1 MARPS
6 LTSVRAVQITRFG
19 GPEVLDIVDL
29 PDPEAG
35 PGQKL
40 YDVSTAGINYADTHQ
55 TENSYLAPQQ
65 LPLIPG
71 AEFVG
76 SAEGGPRVVGLLDGG
91 GYAEKVAAHDRLT
104 WPVPEGVTDEQA
116 LAVVLQGATAWHMLR
131 TSAHLAEGET
141 VVVIAGAGGVG
152 SLAVQLAKRWGAGH
166 VIATASSPDK
176 RELAE
181 RLGADVTVDP
191 ALADDDP
198 KAFTA
203 ALREANG
210 GKPVDIV
217 LEMTGGRVFD
227 GSLSALAPFG
237 RLVAYGQAA
246 RTQPQPIAA
255 GALMAKSR
263 AVIGFWLA
271 HCMARPQMMDAAVED
286 LLAMVA
292 AGDLEPVV
300 GGRYPMSA
308 VRQAHQDLL
317 ARRTTGKLVLDPS
330 R

>member
-1 MARPS
+1 M
-6 LTSVRAVQITRFG
+6 RAVQITRFG
-19 GPEVLDIVDL
+19 GPEVLDIVDV
-29 PDPEAG
+29 PEPEAG

-40 YDVSTAGINYADTHQ
+40 YDVSTAGVNFADTHQ
-55 TENSYLAPQQ
+55 IENSYLAQQQ

-76 SAEGGPRVVGLLDGG
+76 TPVGGGQRVVGLLDGG
-91 GYAEKVAAHDRLT
+91 GYAEKAVAHDVLT
-104 WPVPEGVTDEQA
+104 WPVPDGVSDEQA
-116 LAVVLQGATAWHMLR
+116 LALVLQGATAWHLLR
-131 TSAHLAEGET
+131 TSAHLADGES

-152 SLAVQLAKRWGAGH
+152 SLAVQLARRWGAGR
-166 VIATASSPDK
+166 VIATASSPEK
-176 RELAE
+176 RALAE
-181 RLGADVTVDP
+181 ELGAHATVDP

-198 KAFTA
+198 KQFTG

-217 LEMTGGRVFD
+217 LEMTGGNVFA

-237 RLVAYGQAA
+237 RLVTYGMAA
-246 RTQPQPIAA
+246 REETRAVPP
-255 GALMAKSR
+255 GALMQRSR

-271 HCMARPQMMDAAVED
+271 HCMARPQMLDAAMND
-286 LLAMVA
+286 LLPMVA
-292 AGDLEPVV
+292 DGSLTPVV
-300 GGRYPMSA
+300 GGRYPMSD
-308 VRQAHQDLL
+308 VRDAHQDLL

>member
-1 MARPS
+1 M
-6 LTSVRAVQITRFG
+6 RAVQITRFG
-19 GPEVLDIVDL
+19 GPEVMDVVDL
-29 PDPEAG
+29 PDPEPG
-35 PGQKL
+35 PGQKVF
-40 YDVSTAGINYADTHQ
+40 DVSTAGMNYADTHQ

-76 SAEGGPRVVGLLDGG
+76 SADGGPRVVGLLDGG
-91 GYAEKVAAHDRLT
+91 GYAEKVAAHERLT
-104 WPVPEGVTDEQA
+104 WPVPDGVTDEQA
-116 LAVVLQGATAWHMLR
+116 LAVVLQGATAWHLLR

-152 SLAVQLAKRWGAGH
+152 SLAVQLAKRWGAGR
-166 VIATASSPDK
+166 VIATASSPEK

-181 RLGADVTVDP
+181 RLGADATVDP
-191 ALADDDP
+191 ALADSDP
-198 KAFTA
+198 KPFAA
-203 ALREANG
+203 ALRDANG
-210 GKPVDIV
+210 GKPVDVV
-217 LEMTGGRVFD
+217 LEMTGGTVFS

-237 RLVAYGQAA
+237 RLVTYGMAA
-246 RTQPQPIAA
+246 RQETRPVPP
-255 GALMAKSR
+255 GALMQRSR

-286 LLAMVA
+286 LLRMVA
-292 AGDLEPVV
+292 AGELEPIL

-308 VRQAHQDLL
+308 VREAHQDLR
-317 ARRTTGKLVLDPS
+317 ARRTTGKLVLDPA